1 MDSQCRWRDNT
12 LHGQLT
18 IGAWERRLGIST
30 GRLLAAL
37 ITIGLVLPLGADAN
51 SRAIEVRNGAD
62 FAAAVSALRD
72 DGGTIKLRRNVYRGE
87 LVVRA
92 RPRHQLRIVG
102 ERGVRVESLVLDH
115 AQRVSVSR
123 LTIAPVTQD
132 AWIKVYRSRDIEIR
146 DVLVTAAGTSYR
158 ATVHV
163 PDSSRVVIRGSEF
176 RHCGDRSELFSNC
189 LHLQRRARHVR
200 VIDNWFHDCRGC
212 DFIHG
217 RFGFGL
223 TLRGNRFERSLPCR
237 MNRHRCGHQDLVSLF
252 SGQRLLVE
260 RNSFGV
266 YRLGAAQLYLVENV
280 DHVTIVNNVF
290 TGTDK
295 RVPGYRARVALI
307 IGSRGM
313 SRVPRRV
320 RIVNNT
326 ILTGARRVDGYA
338 GSIRMSGVYWGLQR
352 HKRPL
357 LANNVIGLLED
368 PHHVC
373 SVARAAVANVVL
385 RGTRCLGHNGAGLA
399 HLDAKGRPTS
409 ASEALVDRAR
419 TRYAPRVD
427 FTGRRRGP
435 KPDIGAY
442 EYRGPPKR

>member
-1 MDSQCRWRDNT
+1 MRIT
-12 LHGQLT
+12 
-18 IGAWERRLGIST
+18 T

-37 ITIGLVLPLGADAN
+37 ITVGLVLPLGAHAN
-51 SRAIEVRNGAD
+51 ARAIEVRNGAE

-72 DGGTIKLRRNVYRGE
+72 HGGTIKLRRNVYRGE

-102 ERGVRVESLVLDH
+102 ERGVRVESLLLDH
-115 AQRVSVSR
+115 AQRVSVGR

-132 AWIKVYRSRDIEIR
+132 AWIKVYRSRDIEIH
-146 DVLVTAAGTSYR
+146 DVLVTAARTPYR

-189 LHLQRRARHVR
+189 LHLQERARHVS

-237 MNRHRCGHQDLVSLF
+237 MDRHRCGHQDLVSLF

-266 YRLGAAQLYLVENV
+266 YKLGAAQLYLVEKV

-290 TGTDK
+290 TGTDP

-313 SRVPRRV
+313 SRVPLRV
-320 RIVNNT
+320 KIVNNT
-326 ILTGARRVDGYA
+326 FLTGARRVDGYA
-338 GSIRMSGVYWGLQR
+338 GSIRMSGVYWRLQR

-385 RGTRCLGHNGAGLA
+385 RGTRCLGHNRAGLA
-399 HLDAKGRPTS
+399 HLDANGRPTS
-409 ASEALVDRAR
+409 ASRALVDRAR
-419 TRYAPRVD
+419 GRYAPRVD
-427 FTGRRRGP
+427 FTGRRRGA

-442 EYRGPPKR
+442 EYRGPTPKR

>member
-1 MDSQCRWRDNT
+1 VTAFRD
-12 LHGQLT
+12 H
-18 IGAWERRLGIST
+18 
-30 GRLLAAL
+30 
-37 ITIGLVLPLGADAN
+37 
-51 SRAIEVRNGAD
+51 
-62 FAAAVSALRD
+62 
-72 DGGTIKLRRNVYRGE
+72 GGTIKLRRNVYRGE

-92 RPRHQLRIVG
+92 RPRHELRIVG
-102 ERGVRVESLVLDH
+102 ERGVRVESLLLDH
-115 AQRVSVSR
+115 AQRVSVAR

-132 AWIKVYRSRDIEIR
+132 AWLKVYRSRNIEID
-146 DVLVTAAGTSYR
+146 DVLVTAARTPYR

-163 PDSSRVVIRGSEF
+163 PDSSHVVIRRSEF
-176 RHCGDRSELFSNC
+176 RHCGDRSELFANC
-189 LHLQRRARHVR
+189 LHLQQRARHVS

-260 RNSFGV
+260 RNTFGV
-266 YRLGAAQLYLVENV
+266 YRHGAAQLYLVGRV

-290 TGTDK
+290 RGTDP

-307 IGSRGM
+307 VGSRGQ
-313 SRVPRRV
+313 SRVPLRV
-320 RIVNNT
+320 KIVNNT
-326 ILTGARRVDGYA
+326 ILTGARRIDGYA
-338 GSIRMSGVYWGLQR
+338 GSIRMSGVYWRLQR
-352 HKRPL
+352 HRRPL

-385 RGTRCLGHNGAGLA
+385 RGTACRGPKHAGLA
-399 HLDAKGRPTS
+399 HLDAKGGPTS
-409 ASEALVDRAR
+409 ASEALIDRAR
-419 TRYAPRVD
+419 RQYAPRLD

-442 EYRGPPKR
+442 EYRGPAPKR